1 MKGLY
6 KEYFQKSKVFLYP
19 LLGIK
24 KGVRFVPVQT
34 YISWGDSY
42 TEYRNRLICLYTLDK
57 DNIDEFEIFS
67 DVYLESSDHFVAKNR
82 IDMYN
87 FIYVFDLKEFKTDYT
102 KFLKGKYSKFR
113 KKTKDK
119 IMKFFGEHSSTSEYI
134 ESYLFPEY
142 YWEDYAEF
150 LAIRETD
157 LQKVGELCSKPDLD
171 KENFAE
177 DLEIL
182 KKELN
187 L

>member
-34 YISWGDSY
+34 YTSWGDSY
-42 TEYRNRLICLYTLDK
+42 AEYGSKLLCLYTLDK
-57 DNIDEFEIFS
+57 DNIDEFELFAE
-67 DVYLESSDHFVAKNR
+67 VFLEASEHYIEKNR
-82 IDMYN
+82 LNMYN
-87 FIYVFDLKEFKTDYT
+87 FIFIFDLKPYKRDY
-102 KFLKGKYSKFR
+102 KNFLKGKYSKFR
-113 KKTKDK
+113 KKTKDL
-119 IMKFFGEHSSTSEYI
+119 IMKFFGERGTSAEYI
-134 ESYLFPEY
+134 ESYLFPGY

-150 LAIRETD
+150 LGISEKD
-157 LQKVGELCSKPDLD
+157 LQAVGELCSIPDPV
-171 KENFAE
+171 KENLEE
-177 DLEIL
+177 DLVII

>member
-34 YISWGDSY
+34 YVSWDDSY
-42 TEYRNRLICLYTLDK
+42 TEYRNKLICLYTLDK

-67 DVYLESSDHFVAKNR
+67 EIYLEASDYYVAKDR
-82 IDMYN
+82 ISVYN
-87 FIYVFDLKEFKTDYT
+87 FIFVFDLKPYRIDYT
-102 KFLKGKYSKFR
+102 KFLQGKYSKMR
-113 KKTKDK
+113 KKTKE
-119 IMKFFGEHSSTSEYI
+119 IIIGFFGEYGNTAEYI
-134 ESYLFPEY
+134 ESYLYPSY
-142 YWEDYAEF
+142 YWEDYAMLLNFNEQ
-150 LAIRETD
+150 D
-157 LQKVGELCSKPDLD
+157 LKNVGELCSKPDFD
-171 KENFAE
+171 RENLTE
-177 DLEIL
+177 DLEII

>member
-24 KGVRFVPVQT
+24 KGIRFVPVQT
-34 YISWGDSY
+34 YISYGDRY
-42 TEYRNRLICLYTLDK
+42 AECRNKLICLYVLDK
-57 DNIDEFEIFS
+57 DNKDEFELFS
-67 DVYLESSDHFVAKNR
+67 EVFLENSEFYLNHELIDTYNR
-82 IDMYN
+82 IY
-87 FIYVFDLKEFKTDYT
+87 IFDLKPFKTDYA

-113 KKTKDK
+113 KKTKDL
-119 IMKFFGEHSSTSEYI
+119 IMKFFGEHSSTSQYI

-150 LAIRETD
+150 LAISEKD
-157 LQKVGELCSKPDLD
+157 LEKVGELCSLPDLN
-171 KENFAE
+171 KENLVE

>member
-1 MKGLY
+1 MSL
-6 KEYFQKSKVFLYP
+6 KES
-19 LLGIK
+19 
-24 KGVRFVPVQT
+24 
-34 YISWGDSY
+34 
-42 TEYRNRLICLYTLDK
+42 
-57 DNIDEFEIFS
+57 
-67 DVYLESSDHFVAKNR
+67 YLENIGSR
-82 IDMYN
+82 Y
-87 FIYVFDLKEFKTDYT
+87 FDD
-102 KFLKGKYSKFR
+102 
-113 KKTKDK
+113 TKDK

-150 LAIRETD
+150 LAIKETD

>member
-1 MKGLY
+1 VKGLY

-19 LLGIK
+19 LLGVK

-42 TEYRNRLICLYTLDK
+42 TEYRNKLICLYTLNK

-67 DVYLESSDHFVAKNR
+67 DVYLESSDHFAAKNR

-150 LAIRETD
+150 LAINETD
-157 LQKVGELCSKPDLD
+157 LQKVGELCSKPNLD

-177 DLEIL
+177 DLEII

>member
-1 MKGLY
+1 MRGVY
-6 KEYFQKSKVFLYP
+6 TEYFQKSKVFLYP

-42 TEYRNRLICLYTLDK
+42 TEYRNKLICLYTLDK

-67 DVYLESSDHFVAKNR
+67 DVYLESSDHFAAKNR

-150 LAIRETD
+150 LAIKETD